1 MARKDLVVLDG
12 PVVVGTLTR
21 TAGDITFRYDAEWQ
35 RRDQATPLSLSLPLT
50 AQLHGD
56 EAVNPWLWGLL
67 PDNERVLSRWGRTFH
82 TTTKHPLG
90 LLAAVGRDLPGRFTI
105 VPAEQAAETAP
116 SGVEWLT
123 ESDVAALLQ
132 EVRADQTAWLGAQG
146 SGGRW
151 SLAGAQAKIALF
163 SDGRRWGRPYGRSA
177 TTHIL
182 KPAIGGLDDHDLNE
196 HLCLQAARGAG
207 VVAVASRLI
216 TVGDERAVSVER
228 YDRILGADHSIQRVH
243 QEDLCQA
250 LKVHPDAKYENDGGP
265 SVSRIGS
272 LLERHVLGEPAQAT
286 RMRFAEALALNWL
299 LAGPDAHAKN
309 YSLLLSG
316 SQVRLAPLYDVASA
330 LPYQD
335 FHAPKFRMA
344 MKLGGTY
351 LAGRVGTKQWRT
363 VAAQLSLAE
372 DDVLNRVHRMATEL
386 PAAMATA
393 VQAAPV
399 RELNSALPER
409 LTDLVAERCRVLAAH
424 LE

>member
-1 MARKDLVVLDG
+1 MARQDLAVLDG
-12 PVVVGTLTR
+12 SEVVGTLTR
-21 TAGDITFRYDAEWQ
+21 TAGEITFRYDPAWQ
-35 RRDQATPLSLSLPLT
+35 LRDHATPLSVSIPLT
-50 AQLHGD
+50 VPRHSD
-56 EAVNPWLWGLL
+56 DVVSPWLWGLL

-105 VPAEQAAETAP
+105 VPAGHEDQVVP

-132 EVRADQTAWLGAQG
+132 EVRADQTAWLGTQG

-163 SDGRRWGRPYGRSA
+163 NDGQRWGRPYGRSA

-182 KPAIGGLDDHDLNE
+182 KPAIDGLDDHDLNE

-207 VVAVASRLI
+207 VVAVASRLV
-216 TVGDERAVSVER
+216 TVGDERAISVER
-228 YDRILGADHSIQRVH
+228 YDRIIGTDQSVQRVH

-250 LKVHPDAKYENDGGP
+250 LKVHPDAKYENEGGP
-265 SVSRIGS
+265 SVSTIGA
-272 LLERHVLGEPAQAT
+272 LLDRHIRGAPAQPT

-299 LAGPDAHAKN
+299 LAGSDAHAKN

-330 LPYQD
+330 LPYRD
-335 FHAPKFRMA
+335 FHAPKFTMA

-351 LAGRVGTKQWRT
+351 LAGRVGNKQWRK
-363 VAAQLSLAE
+363 VAAQLLLE
-372 DDVLNRVHRMATEL
+372 EQDVLNRIHQLATDL
-386 PAAMATA
+386 PTAMAL
-393 VQAAPV
+393 AAEADPV
-399 RELNSALPER
+399 RELYSGLPDR
-409 LTDLVAERCRVLAAH
+409 LTDLVATRCRVLMAH
-424 LE
+424 LD

>member
-1 MARKDLVVLDG
+1 MARQDLVVLDG
-12 PVVVGTLTR
+12 PVVVGALTR
-21 TAGDITFRYDAEWQ
+21 TAGDITFSYDPAWQ
-35 RRDQATPLSLSLPLT
+35 LRDQATPLSVLLPLT
-50 AQLHGD
+50 VQQHAD
-56 EAVNPWLWGLL
+56 DVVTPWLWGLL

-105 VPAEQAAETAP
+105 VPAEQAHDAVP
-116 SGVEWLT
+116 SGVQWLT
-123 ESDVAALLQ
+123 DSDVAALLQ

-151 SLAGAQAKIALF
+151 SLAGAHAKIALF

-182 KPAIGGLDDHDLNE
+182 KPAIDGLDDHDLNE

-207 VVAVASRLI
+207 VVAVASRVV
-216 TVGDERAVSVER
+216 TVGDQRAISVER
-228 YDRILGADHSIQRVH
+228 YDRIIGADQSVQRVH

-265 SVSRIGS
+265 SVSMIGS
-272 LLERHVLGEPAQAT
+272 LLDRHVRGAPAKPT

-299 LAGPDAHAKN
+299 LAGSDAHAKN

-316 SQVRLAPLYDVASA
+316 TQVRLAPLYDVASA
-330 LPYQD
+330 LPYRD
-335 FHAPKFRMA
+335 FHAPKFTMA

-351 LAGRVGTKQWRT
+351 LAGRVSTKQWRK
-363 VAAQLSLAE
+363 VAAQLLLE
-372 DDVLNRVHRMATEL
+372 EQDVLNRIHQLATEL
-386 PAAMATA
+386 PTAMATA
-393 VQAAPV
+393 AEAGPV
-399 RELNSALPER
+399 RELRSTLPER
-409 LTDLVAERCRVLAAH
+409 LTDLVATRCRVLMAH
-424 LE
+424 LD

>member
-1 MARKDLVVLDG
+1 MARRDFVVLDG
-12 PVVVGTLTR
+12 PLVVGTLSR
-21 TAGDITFRYDAEWQ
+21 AAGDITFRYDPEWQ
-35 RRDQATPLSLSLPLT
+35 RRDQPTPLSLSLPLT
-50 AQLHGD
+50 TPLHSH

-67 PDNERVLSRWGRTFH
+67 PDNERVLSRWGRAFH
-82 TTTKHPLG
+82 TTTRHPLG

-105 VPAEQAAETAP
+105 VPAEQAAHAAP

-123 ESDVAALLQ
+123 ESDVAILLRD
-132 EVRADQTAWLGAQG
+132 VRADQTAWLGAQG

-151 SLAGAQAKIALF
+151 SLAGAQAKIALL

-182 KPAIGGLDDHDLNE
+182 KPALRGLDDHDLNE

-207 VVAVASRLI
+207 IVAVASRLVTI
-216 TVGDERAVSVER
+216 GDERAISIQR
-228 YDRILGADHSIQRVH
+228 YDRVLGADQSVQRVH

-250 LKVHPDAKYENDGGP
+250 LKVHPDAKYESDGGP

-272 LLERHVLGEPAQAT
+272 LLERHVLGDAAETT

-330 LPYQD
+330 MPYRD
-335 FHAPKFRMA
+335 FHAPKFRMG

-351 LAGRVGTKQWRT
+351 LGGRVGTKQWRT
-363 VAAQLSLAE
+363 VAAQLSLPD
-372 DDVLNRVHRMATEL
+372 DDVLNRVHVMATEL

-393 VQAAPV
+393 AQAGPV

-409 LTDLVAERCRVLAAH
+409 LTDLVAERCRALAAH
-424 LE
+424 LV

>member
-1 MARKDLVVLDG
+1 MTRPDLVVLDG
-12 PVVVGTLTR
+12 SLVVGTLTR
-21 TAGDITFRYDAEWQ
+21 TAGEITFSYDPTWQ
-35 RRDQATPLSLSLPLT
+35 LRDHATPLSVSIPLT
-50 AQLHGD
+50 AQLHAHD
-56 EAVNPWLWGLL
+56 VVSPWLWGLL
-67 PDNERVLSRWGRTFH
+67 PDNERVLARWGRTFH

-105 VPAEQAAETAP
+105 VPAGQEDHVVP

-132 EVRADQTAWLGAQG
+132 EVRTDQTAWLGTQG

-163 SDGRRWGRPYGRSA
+163 SDGQRWGRPYGRSA

-196 HLCLQAARGAG
+196 HLCLQAARGVG
-207 VVAVASRLI
+207 VVAVTSALV
-216 TVGDERAVSVER
+216 TVGDERAISVER
-228 YDRILGADHSIQRVH
+228 YDRIVGADQSIQRVH

-250 LKVHPDAKYENDGGP
+250 LRVHPEAKYENDSGP
-265 SVSRIGS
+265 SVSMIGA
-272 LLERHVLGEPAQAT
+272 LLDRQVRGAPASPT

-299 LAGPDAHAKN
+299 LAGSDAHAKN

-316 SQVRLAPLYDVASA
+316 TQVRLAPLYDVASS

-335 FHAPKFRMA
+335 FHAPKFSMA

-351 LAGRVGTKQWRT
+351 LAARVGTKQWHT
-363 VAAQLSLAE
+363 VAAQLLLE
-372 DDVLNRVHRMATEL
+372 EQDVLNRVHQLATDL
-386 PAAMATA
+386 PTAMA
-393 VQAAPV
+393 VAAEAGPV
-399 RELNSALPER
+399 RELKSALPER
-409 LTDLVAERCRVLAAH
+409 LTDLVAARCRVLVAQ
-424 LE
+424 LD

>member
-1 MARKDLVVLDG
+1 MARPDLVVLDG
-12 PVVVGTLTR
+12 PVVVGALTR
-21 TAGDITFRYDAEWQ
+21 TAGAITFRYDPAWQ
-35 RRDQATPLSLSLPLT
+35 LRDQATPLSVSLPLT
-50 AQLHGD
+50 VQQHAD
-56 EAVNPWLWGLL
+56 DVVSPWLWGLL

-105 VPAEQAAETAP
+105 VPAEQAHDAVP
-116 SGVEWLT
+116 SGVQWLT
-123 ESDVAALLQ
+123 DSDVAALLQ
-132 EVRADQTAWLGAQG
+132 EVRADQSAWLGTQG

-163 SDGRRWGRPYGRSA
+163 NDGRRWGRPYGRSA

-182 KPAIGGLDDHDLNE
+182 KPAIDGLDDHDLNE

-207 VVAVASRLI
+207 VVAVASRLV
-216 TVGDERAVSVER
+216 TVGDERAISVER
-228 YDRILGADHSIQRVH
+228 YDRIIGADQSVQRVH

-265 SVSRIGS
+265 SVSTIGA
-272 LLERHVLGEPAQAT
+272 LLDRHIRGAPAQPT

-316 SQVRLAPLYDVASA
+316 TQVRLAPLYDVASA
-330 LPYQD
+330 LPYRD
-335 FHAPKFRMA
+335 FHAPKFTMA

-351 LAGRVGTKQWRT
+351 LAGRVGTTQWRK
-363 VAAQLSLAE
+363 VAAQLLLE
-372 DDVLNRVHRMATEL
+372 EQDVLNRIHQLATDL
-386 PAAMATA
+386 PTAMA
-393 VQAAPV
+393 VAAEADPV
-399 RELNSALPER
+399 RELNSALPDR
-409 LTDLVAERCRVLAAH
+409 LTDLVATRCRVLMAH
-424 LE
+424 LD